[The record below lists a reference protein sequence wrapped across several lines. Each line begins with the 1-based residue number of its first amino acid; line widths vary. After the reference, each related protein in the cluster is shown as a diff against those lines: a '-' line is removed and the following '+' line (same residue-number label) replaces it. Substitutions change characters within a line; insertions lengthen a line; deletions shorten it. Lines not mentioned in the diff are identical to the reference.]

1 MTAHQLRFG
10 LAALVCV
17 TFAFGSRGTAFA
29 QTPAGMSPPA
39 VDTLTARC
47 GPPGFGSLKEEDIT
61 ISISLT
67 GGLQVGAVPLDEC
80 FIRMLS
86 PDTYRALQARKIG
99 RRPAIDS
106 VIRNYRLRSVSLWS
120 VLYYGLEKGEVR
132 FSPNEFIIR
141 NVGRD
146 FRPLHVLPLTTGFG
160 EYRVT
165 QREQQRAILVFDG
178 QIDLNQPLTALIQ
191 GTTATT
197 DWQAVIRR
205 VEQERAFVR
214 SRAAAKAPVK

>member
-1 MTAHQLRFG
+1 MTAHQLRFV
-10 LAALVCV
+10 LAVLAWM
-17 TFAFGSRGTAFA
+17 TFAPGTRGTAFA
-29 QTPAGMSPPA
+29 QTPANTTPPA

-47 GPPGFGSLKEEDIT
+47 GPPGFGSLREEDVT

-80 FIRMLS
+80 VIRMLS
-86 PDTYRALQARKIG
+86 PDTYRALLARKVG

-120 VLYYGLEKGEVR
+120 VLYYGLERGEVR

-146 FRPLHVLPLTTGFG
+146 FRPLAVLPLSTGFG

-191 GTTATT
+191 GTASTT
-197 DWQAVIRR
+197 DWQTVIRR

-214 SRAAAKAPVK
+214 SRAAAKAPLK